1 METTMAE
8 KNPAAEGEA
17 GGRAE
22 RAEARR
28 LEDRDRVLGRIAA
41 RELFMRTL
49 KVRNSDRLDLHEC
62 HVERIRAALVAAF
75 EAGRDSRR

>member
-1 METTMAE
+1 MAE

-17 GGRAE
+17 GGRE
-22 RAEARR
+22 ELAEAFRVKDR
-28 LEDRDRVLGRIAA
+28 NQVLEDIAA

-49 KVRNSDRLDLHEC
+49 KARRSDRLDFHEH
-62 HVERIRAALVAAF
+62 HVDQVLAALVAAF

>member
-1 METTMAE
+1 MAE

-17 GGRAE
+17 GGRAD

-28 LEDRDRVLGRIAA
+28 LEERDRALEAIAA
-41 RELFMRTL
+41 SELFIRTL
-49 KVRNSDRLDLHEC
+49 ETRRSDRLDFHEC
-62 HVERIRAALVAAF
+62 HVERIRAALTAAF

>member
-1 METTMAE
+1 MAE

-28 LEDRDRVLGRIAA
+28 LEERDRALEEIAKS
-41 RELFMRTL
+41 ELFIGSL
-49 KVRNSDRLDLHEC
+49 EVRRSDRLDFHEC
-62 HVERIRAALVAAF
+62 HVERIRAALTAAF
-75 EAGRDSRR
+75 EAGRESRR